1 MEKQFLS
8 ILPQEKN
15 VLEMRMKKITNKSKA
30 FLQTLIQQLRNAS
43 EKARTTVFDYKLFN
57 VPNRALQQIDE
68 LHYYPED
75 IRKIIFSKQHIAV
88 VISFNIHGR
97 DYHLYLFYPIVS
109 IPKATQIQEE
119 IRKIYTWLD
128 VVHEHANEGC

>member
-15 VLEMRMKKITNKSKA
+15 VLDMRMKKITNKSKA
-30 FLQTLIQQLRNAS
+30 FLRTLIQQVRNAS

-57 VPNRALQQIDE
+57 VSNRALQQIDE
-68 LHYYPED
+68 LHHYPED

-88 VISFNIHGR
+88 VISFN
-97 DYHLYLFYPIVS
+97 
-109 IPKATQIQEE
+109 
-119 IRKIYTWLD
+119 
-128 VVHEHANEGC
+128 VHA